1 MAVKGFKEFLMRG
14 NIVDLAV
21 AVIIGAAFTAVVNA
35 FATDF
40 IGGLIAEVTSKAGA
54 EDGLTKI
61 DEVTIPGTNIVWGTT
76 VTALINFVVVASIV
90 YFFVVVPMKRVMEL
104 ASKEEE
110 EKANEPSEVE
120 LLKEIRDLLSK
131 QKV

>member
-21 AVIIGAAFTAVVNA
+21 AVIIGAAFGKVISALA
-35 FATDF
+35 DDF
-40 IGGLIAEVTSKAGA
+40 IGSMIAMVGGVPDMGQA
-54 EDGLTKI
+54 
-61 DEVTIPGTNIVWGTT
+61 TIPGTEIVWGTT
-76 VTALINFVVVASIV
+76 ATALINFVVVAAVV
-90 YFFVVVPMKRVMEL
+90 YFVVVVPMKRVMEL

>member
-1 MAVKGFKEFLMRG
+1 MKGFKEFLMRG

-40 IGGLIAEVTSKAGA
+40 IGGLITEMTGA
-54 EDGLTKI
+54 VGADGNMANI
-61 DEVTIPGTNIVWGTT
+61 ENVTIPNTSIVWGTT
-76 VTALINFVVVASIV
+76 LTALINFVVVAAIV
-90 YFFVVVPMKRVMEL
+90 YFFVVLPMKRLMEL
-104 ASKEEE
+104 TKKDEE
-110 EKANEPSEVE
+110 EKAAEPSEVE
-120 LLKEIRDLLSK
+120 LLKEIRDLLNK